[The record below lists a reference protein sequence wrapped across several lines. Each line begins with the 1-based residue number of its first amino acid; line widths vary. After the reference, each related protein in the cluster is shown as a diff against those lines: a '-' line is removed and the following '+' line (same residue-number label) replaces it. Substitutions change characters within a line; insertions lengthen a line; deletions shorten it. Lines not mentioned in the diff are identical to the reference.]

1 MKVCLLH
8 VSGEGV
14 CACCLKMYQTL
25 GTITLWNYHFVVCF
39 RWRCLCMLFE
49 DVPDSGNN
57 YAMKL
62 SLCCVFQVMVF
73 VHARNETVRTAML
86 FRDFAK
92 NNGQVGLFLPEQGPQ
107 YGEAQKNVRLPHH
120 FFKFSTNRC
129 VCCFFGLKST
139 GTTTTKYFIF
149 PQLFAF

>member
-1 MKVCLLH
+1 
-8 VSGEGV
+8 
-14 CACCLKMYQTL
+14 
-25 GTITLWNYHFVVCF
+25 
-39 RWRCLCMLFE
+39 MLFE
-49 DVPDSGNN
+49 DAPDSGNN
-57 YAMKL
+57 YAMNL

-120 FFKFSTNRC
+120 FFKFWTNRC
-129 VCCFFGLKST
+129 VCLFFG
-139 GTTTTKYFIF
+139 
-149 PQLFAF
+149 